1 MATIT
6 DETSF
11 KQALAALPLAKQRQ
25 LGAKFIRRVLELAPD
40 HRLNADLACA
50 AASDPSEAELLD
62 AYRSAKSIA
71 VETYAAC
78 GHEADWHTMAAHH
91 VACGISAIVAPEST
105 LVPGIDVPAYS
116 AATSARM
123 AILSKHVAEDKEYVC
138 AENEEQYKI
147 ADEFLKT
154 E

>member
-11 KQALAALPLAKQRQ
+11 KQALAALPLTKQRQ

-40 HRLNADLACA
+40 SRLNADLACA
-50 AASDPSEAELLD
+50 AASDPSETELLD

-78 GHEADWHTMAAHH
+78 GQEADWHTMAAHH
-91 VACGISAIVAPEST
+91 VACGISAIVSPTSAIVEG
-105 LVPGIDVPAYS
+105 VDIPAYS
-116 AATSARM
+116 AATSARL
-123 AILSKHVAEDKEYVC
+123 ALLSKDVAEDREHVTT
-138 AENEEQYKI
+138 ENEEQYRI
-147 ADEFLKT
+147 ANEFLGN
-154 E
+154 